1 MMELKLTC
9 WGGAQPPSEQELRRL
24 YRQEGLSPY
33 AWSNAP
39 GDVYAQHVHDYHKV
53 LYVLR
58 GSITWILP
66 GTGQEI
72 ETHPGDRLDLP
83 RGTVHAAR
91 VGPLGVTCL
100 EAHRG

>member
-1 MMELKLTC
+1 M
-9 WGGAQPPSEQELRRL
+9 QPPSEQELRRL

-66 GTGQEI
+66 QTGQEI
-72 ETHPGDRLDLP
+72 EARPVRPPRTCRRHRARCPGGPAGHCTCWRP
-83 RGTVHAAR
+83 TGGKRGLSH
-91 VGPLGVTCL
+91 
-100 EAHRG
+100 